1 MSARAN
7 TGAVFGLESPT
18 LSGTTTNTRS
28 HAKLH
33 KQPPTPTDQVQC
45 APPLLPI
52 CSTSEQ
58 KISVMFLAFYEGHPY
73 GIGLKMYSLIKD
85 NCLLLV

>member
-7 TGAVFGLESPT
+7 TGAVFGLESPA

-28 HAKLH
+28 HAMLH

-45 APPLLPI
+45 APPHLPI
-52 CSTSEQ
+52 CS
-58 KISVMFLAFYEGHPY
+58 ISNTVSAMFTALYKGHPY
-73 GIGLKMYSLIKD
+73 GMGLEMYRLNIYTISI
-85 NCLLLV
+85 